1 MYACALHRSGA
12 LLLPFTEAPTAWLDA
27 LGSGEHDADHPPPP
41 PPPPP
46 PAGAC
51 DDDDDSGGADFGAA
65 DWDKPNTLPPPCSYP
80 YPYPYPS
87 HSNTLAPLTRPP
99 YFSNTLAQTLTLTP
113 TLTPTL
119 ALALTP
125 TLALALA
132 LATDPDH

>member
-1 MYACALHRSGA
+1 MHACALHRSGA

-65 DWDKPNTLPPPCSYP
+65 DWDKPNTLPPLPHP
-80 YPYPYPS
+80 
-87 HSNTLAPLTRPP
+87 APTR
-99 YFSNTLAQTLTLTP
+99 TP
-113 TLTPTL
+113 TRAPHTL
-119 ALALTP
+119 IP
-125 TLALALA
+125 WH
-132 LATDPDH
+132 P